1 MSDGPHEDADR
12 ADRAPRADDPFAET
26 AGAYVLGALADAER
40 VAFEAHLAACPACRD
55 AVDDVAHLP
64 ALLAAVPA
72 GGLADPPPSV
82 LSGLLDEV
90 ARDELGR
97 RRAERRRRVLTGGGL
112 LGAAATGFV
121 AGALV
126 LGQSSGPGSGDA
138 GPDDA
143 ARGDGTATTV
153 ALEATTAV
161 PISATVDL
169 EPVDWG
175 TRLSVTCAY
184 DAAAVDPYG
193 GQVPGT
199 VEYALVVRDAEGNA
213 QQVATWVAVP
223 GHEVTVPAATAL
235 DLAEIAGVEM
245 TSGGTVVLSAEV

>member
-1 MSDGPHEDADR
+1 MT
-12 ADRAPRADDPFAET
+12 DPFAET
-26 AGAYVLGALADAER
+26 AGAYVLGALDAAER
-40 VAFEAHLAACPACRD
+40 AAFEAHLTVCPACRA

-64 ALLAAVPA
+64 ALLATVPP

-97 RRAERRRRVLTGGGL
+97 RRAERRRRVLTGGGV
-112 LGAAATGFV
+112 LGAAAAGFV

-126 LGQSSGPGSGDA
+126 LGGAGGSAGGDGPGTA
-138 GPDDA
+138 
-143 ARGDGTATTV
+143 ATTV

-161 PISATVDL
+161 PITASVEL
-169 EPVDWG
+169 EPVGWG

-184 DAAAVDPYG
+184 DASTTDPYG
-193 GQVPGT
+193 GPVPAV
-199 VEYALVVRDAEGNA
+199 VEYALVVRDAEGHA
-213 QQVATWVAVP
+213 QQVATWLAVP

-235 DLAEIAGVEM
+235 DLDRIAGVEM
-245 TSGGTVVLSAEV
+245 TSGGQVVLSAEV

>member
-1 MSDGPHEDADR
+1 MT
-12 ADRAPRADDPFAET
+12 DPFAET
-26 AGAYVLGALADAER
+26 AGAYVLGALDAAER
-40 VAFEAHLAACPACRD
+40 AAFEAHLAVCPACRD

-64 ALLAAVPA
+64 ALLATVPA

-112 LGAAATGFV
+112 LGAAAAGFV

-126 LGQSSGPGSGDA
+126 LGGAGGSAGGDGPGA
-138 GPDDA
+138 
-143 ARGDGTATTV
+143 TTTTV

-161 PISATVDL
+161 PITASVDL
-169 EPVDWG
+169 EPADWG

-184 DAAAVDPYG
+184 DDAADPYG
-193 GQVPGT
+193 GPVPAV
-199 VEYALVVRDAEGNA
+199 VEYALVVRDADGHT
-213 QQVATWVAVP
+213 QQVATWLAVP

-235 DLAEIAGVEM
+235 DLDRIAGVEM
-245 TSGGTVVLSAEV
+245 TSGGQVVLAAEV